1 MREWESLSPEKWV
14 AILAEKDAVL
24 GNTAAKW
31 LQMERRQSS
40 SGTHREPKNIGDD
53 PSLVAS
59 DLNALASALNAIPCE
74 ELDYDRWIA
83 MLHATKAGCDDDP
96 VFFEEVVQPW
106 CARYSDNTPEMV
118 SYKWESITTST
129 IGAGYVFAV
138 ARGHGWFDPDMFP
151 DDLSREDSSG
161 ASASEEE
168 DPGPFTAASLV
179 GEPPDQEWVIPLWLP
194 ENETTMLNGE
204 GGVGKTLL
212 AQEIGTAVAIGK
224 SIFGFPCKAMPVL
237 AVLCEDKKGELHRR
251 QNAIN
256 HYLDC
261 AGDPGLEQFHLW
273 PRVGFENYLVEY
285 DKNGN
290 ARLTP
295 FDQRLLDQVKGLGP
309 GPKLVILDTLADLFG
324 GNEIERRT
332 VNHFIKRI
340 LGRLSKDHGAT
351 VMLLAHP
358 SRAGVNDGSGFSG
371 STAWNNA
378 VRNRLYL
385 SKVNEKNDDDD
396 NDERVL
402 TRKKSNYA
410 KAGDNEKIDLYWNAG
425 VFKMKMPMPKD
436 SIAAYE
442 LITEVFRAIKKAW
455 DNNVPYSARKNADKY
470 LGRFSSSQPG
480 ANKQDVLA
488 AMNSLLDGGF
498 IKHVSRTRAPRITGL
513 KAIRDFGSEKG
524 NAPGPEDG
532 GTYAEVCSG
541 VS

>member
-14 AILAEKDAVL
+14 TILAAKDAVL

-31 LQMERRQSS
+31 LQMEQRQSS
-40 SGTHREPKNIGDD
+40 SGTHREPKKIDD
-53 PSLVAS
+53 SSLRAPSLHMLGEVLTYITNDLPYDPWIDLFRALTAAS
-59 DLNALASALNAIPCE
+59 GGDEQFYADHLLPWNLQWPSNNADTVRGKFESFLTNGSVLGWDYIRAI
-74 ELDYDRWIA
+74 
-83 MLHATKAGCDDDP
+83 
-96 VFFEEVVQPW
+96 
-106 CARYSDNTPEMV
+106 
-118 SYKWESITTST
+118 
-129 IGAGYVFAV
+129 
-138 ARGHGWFDPDMFP
+138 ARGRGWRDPDILP
-151 DDLSREDSSG
+151 GE
-161 ASASEEE
+161 AEQSEEE
-168 DPGPFTAASLV
+168 DPGPITAASLV
-179 GEPPDQEWVIPLWLP
+179 GEPPNQEWVIPLWLP

-256 HYLDC
+256 RYLDC
-261 AGDPGLEQFHLW
+261 AGDPSLEQFHLW

-290 ARLTP
+290 AKLTS
-295 FDQRLLDQVKGLGP
+295 FDQRLLDQVTDLGP

-385 SKVNEKNDDDD
+385 SKVNEKNGDDD
-396 NDERVL
+396 NDDRVL

-410 KAGDNEKIDLYWNAG
+410 KAGDNEKIDLYWEAG
-425 VFKMKMPMPKD
+425 VFKMKMPVPKD
-436 SIAAYE
+436 SIATYE
-442 LITEVFRAIKKAW
+442 LSTEVFRTIKKAW
-455 DNNVPYSARKNADKY
+455 EKNVPYSARKNADRY
-470 LGRFSSSQPG
+470 LGRFSPWQAG
-480 ANKQDVLA
+480 ANKQDVLD

-513 KAIRDFGSEKG
+513 KAVKDFGSEKG

-532 GTYAEVCSG
+532 ETYAEVRSG
-541 VS
+541 VL